1 MDEDDVDDLEDVRQ
15 IVARMH
21 SLKRQS
27 KQKESLLK
35 ERDIM
40 LRQVC
45 TISLPHSILSCFFVM
60 IY

>member
-1 MDEDDVDDLEDVRQ
+1 MDEDDDDDLEDVRQ

-45 TISLPHSILSCFFVM
+45 TISLSHSILFYLVLSL
-60 IY
+60 